1 MKEKVVL
8 VTGGGTGIG
17 RAACLRF
24 AREGLRIG
32 VNYSRSEADA
42 EKTLQELRDL
52 GGRGEIYR
60 ADVSREAEVISMLER
75 VRNDLGPVDV
85 LVNNAGVTNFMD
97 FGDLDA
103 VTDEI
108 WDRIFAVNVKGTF
121 YCSREAARQMA
132 EQGGGAVVNVASV
145 SGLTGYGSCVPYST
159 SKAAVISLT
168 RSLAL
173 ALAPKIRVN
182 CVSPGVVETRWV
194 DGQEEF
200 IARGA
205 TQTPLGR
212 NATPA
217 DVAEVIYALA
227 ESAAFVTGQSV
238 TVDGGRRM

>member
-145 SGLTGYGSCVPYST
+145 SGLTGYGSCVPYAT